1 MNLLDLLLATGIVF
15 SAFQGIRKGFLAT
28 SIELIT
34 WVGSLI
40 LCFLTYPYVSVFFK
54 DVMHFSNAWILPV
67 SFICTII
74 LIRLFFTYVVDRIL
88 HLIPDEYYLTAI
100 NKWAGILPGFVKGW
114 IYALII
120 TAALVLLPL
129 GIDIKTT
136 TQESLLT
143 QKLVKQLEKIQAGFT
158 PFLTGLGK
166 NSISNVAIEP
176 GSGEFVKLGFTV
188 ERAKRRP
195 DLEAAMLVLI
205 NRERAKRHLIPL
217 KADPEIAEVAL
228 LHSQDMFKR
237 GYFSHFSPERK
248 DPFDRLHAL
257 NVEFITAGENL
268 ALAPTLTVAHAGLMK
283 SPGHRAN
290 ILNTA
295 FGRVGIGILDGGLHG
310 LMITQNFRN

>member
-28 SIELIT
+28 SIDLIT
-34 WVGSLI
+34 WVGSLV
-40 LCFLTYPYVSVFFK
+40 LCFLTYPYVSAFFK
-54 DVMHFSNAWILPV
+54 DVMHFSSAWILPV
-67 SFICTII
+67 SFICTIV

-88 HLIPDEYYLTAI
+88 HLIPEEYYLTAI

-114 IYALII
+114 IYALIV
-120 TAALVLLPL
+120 TAALVLLPF

-143 QKLVKQLEKIQAGFT
+143 QKLVRQLEKIQTGFT
-158 PFLTGLGK
+158 PFLTELGK
-166 NSISNVAIEP
+166 NSISNLAIEP

-188 ERAKRRP
+188 ENAKRRP

-205 NRERAKRHLIPL
+205 NSERLKRHLIPL

-228 LHSQDMFKR
+228 LHSEDMFKR
-237 GYFSHFSPERK
+237 GYFSHFSPEKK
-248 DPFDRLHAL
+248 DPFDRLQAL

-268 ALAPTLTVAHAGLMK
+268 ALAPTLTVAHEGLMK
-283 SPGHRAN
+283 SPGHKAN